1 MKLLLRFLMLAA
13 LGCCAGELNSALA
26 QEREVANT
34 ASTKDLE
41 TSTRQYLIG
50 SGDVLDIRVY
60 NRPQLSR
67 ETVRVDGQGMI
78 RMPLIKKRI
87 QAICRTDT
95 NLADAISKLYSEYL
109 RYPHVEVFIKEFQ
122 SKPVTV
128 FGAIR
133 EPGRFQMRRQIRLLE
148 LMSLAGGPTE
158 LAGGRIQIRHDLS
171 LRKCEESGS
180 KSKRT
185 GNSESNIG
193 TESGVDWYDS
203 GDLLGSNKSSDEN
216 NPVIRPG
223 DIVTWI
229 EADKI
234 YVIGNVFRPTTI
246 ARKYR
251 VTLTQ
256 ALAMAGG
263 VMQDTNLD
271 RIRVSRPSGDGVT
284 RIELIADLKAINKK
298 EAEDIVLKPNDIV
311 EVRSS
316 RTKKF
321 LRGLVESIAPGVFR
335 LPIRV
340 IR

>member
-1 MKLLLRFLMLAA
+1 MIVV
-13 LGCCAGELNSALA
+13 LGAGASFVSPTLA
-26 QEREVANT
+26 QDGETEKFADTKSFESGARE
-34 ASTKDLE
+34 
-41 TSTRQYLIG
+41 YLIG
-50 SGDVLDIRVY
+50 TGDVLDIRVY

-78 RMPLIKKRI
+78 RMPLIKERI
-87 QAICRTDT
+87 QANCRTDT
-95 NLADAISKLYSEYL
+95 DLATAITRLYSEYL

-133 EPGRFQMRRQIRLLE
+133 EPGRFQMRRQIRLVE

-158 LAGGRIQIRHDLS
+158 HAGGRIQIRHDLS
-171 LRKCEESGS
+171 FRQCEVPDSET
-180 KSKRT
+180 KST
-185 GNSESNIG
+185 GN
-193 TESGVDWYDS
+193 TETANETRPAVEWYDLN
-203 GDLLGSNKSSDEN
+203 DLLGSNQSSDKN
-216 NPVIRPG
+216 NPIIRPG
-223 DIVTWI
+223 DIVNLI

-246 ARKYR
+246 ALKER

-256 ALAMAGG
+256 ALAIAGG
-263 VMQDTNLD
+263 VMQDTDLD
-271 RIRVSRPSGDGVT
+271 RIRVSRPSSDGVT
-284 RIELIADLKAINKK
+284 RTELIADLKAISKR

-316 RTKKF
+316 RSKKF
-321 LRGLVESIAPGVFR
+321 LRGLMESIAPGVFR